1 MFGFNVLVLYIP
13 KAKKYVILVSSLHD
27 DKAIDPE
34 SREQSKPDMVVFYNF
49 NKGGI
54 DTEDQMCITYS
65 GNRILNR
72 WQTVKFT
79 MLNMSGIS
87 SQVIFLGNQQES
99 TH

>member
-1 MFGFNVLVLYIP
+1 M
-13 KAKKYVILVSSLHD
+13 ILVSSLHN

-34 SREQSKPDMVVFYNF
+34 SREQRKPDMVIFYNF
-49 NKGGI
+49 PKDGFE
-54 DTEDQMCITYS
+54 TEDEMCITYNIHYL
-65 GNRILNR
+65 NRSLNR

-99 TH
+99 LH